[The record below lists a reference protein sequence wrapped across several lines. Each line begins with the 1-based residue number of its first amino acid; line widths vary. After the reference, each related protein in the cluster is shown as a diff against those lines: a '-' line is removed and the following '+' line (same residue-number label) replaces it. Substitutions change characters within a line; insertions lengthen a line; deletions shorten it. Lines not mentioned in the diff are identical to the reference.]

1 MAETKAPKPLKS
13 WDEVNNLVGDIG
25 EKENEWATLQAEKD
39 GKLLAIEKEYS
50 GMSDIKD
57 EIKYMKE
64 RVQNFAESHRTEM
77 DEQKKKSLSKGEIY
91 FRNNPASVQLIQNP
105 NLKPKELLNT
115 VIKAI
120 KKSKKWAESFLAV
133 KTDLDKTAI
142 KKAYE
147 DEKIDADALAKFG
160 LEIEQG
166 EGFHIKPNP

>member
-13 WDEVNNLVGDIG
+13 WDEVNTLVGEIG
-25 EKENEWATLQAEKD
+25 EKENQWASLQAEKD
-39 GKLLAIEKEYS
+39 SKLLEIDREYS

-57 EIKYMKE
+57 EIKFMKE
-64 RVQNFAESHRTEM
+64 RVQNFAESHRNEM
-77 DEQKKKSLSKGEIY
+77 EEQKKKSLSKGEIY
-91 FRNNPASVQLIQNP
+91 FRNNPASVKLIENSE
-105 NLKPKELLNT
+105 LKPKELLNT

-133 KTDLDKTAI
+133 KTDIDKAAI

-147 DEKIDADALAKFG
+147 DEKIDTDGLAKLG
-160 LEIEQG
+160 LAIEQG